1 MSSITS
7 QTKKLILFDVYE
19 TLLDL
24 QSIKK
29 KVNSILDSKRGYMHW
44 LDLMTQFC
52 LVDNC
57 TGTFHNFLTIAE
69 ATLTMAGRDL
79 GKSIN
84 REEADKIIHQLG
96 HLPVNEGV
104 SENLSRLRDAGYR
117 LAAITNTPTDV
128 IRGRME
134 RTGLVSYFEKVLC
147 ADEIRKY
154 KPATEVYDWA
164 VKKLSIPKNEVLY
177 VSAHGWDVMGAMQ
190 AGIDSVYL
198 EQAELLY
205 YPIAKKPTYSYK
217 NLDKFVQ
224 ECLRVPEH

>member
-1 MSSITS
+1 MSPINPD
-7 QTKKLILFDVYE
+7 TKKLIVFDVYE
-19 TLLDL
+19 TLLDM

-29 KVNSILDSKRGYMHW
+29 KINSLLESKRGYMHW

-57 TGTFHNFLTIAE
+57 TGTFHHFLTIAE

-79 GKSIN
+79 GKEIN
-84 REEADKIIHQLG
+84 REEADNIIHQLG

-147 ADEIRKY
+147 ADEIQKY
-154 KPATEVYDWA
+154 KPATEVYDW
-164 VKKLSIPKNEVLY
+164 VIKKLLIPKNEVLY

-190 AGIDSVYL
+190 AGIDTVYL
-198 EQAELLY
+198 QHAELLY
-205 YPIAKKPTYSYK
+205 YPIAKKPTYSFK
-217 NLDKFVQ
+217 NMERFVQ
-224 ECLRVPEH
+224 ECIAVQL